1 MTNLNCGKAALLKF
15 TKFMYYD
22 NKLNYA
28 TNFCSSQLLS
38 TY

>member
-22 NKLNYA
+22 ILYDA
-28 TNFCSSQLLS
+28 TIYINRK
-38 TY
+38 YKG